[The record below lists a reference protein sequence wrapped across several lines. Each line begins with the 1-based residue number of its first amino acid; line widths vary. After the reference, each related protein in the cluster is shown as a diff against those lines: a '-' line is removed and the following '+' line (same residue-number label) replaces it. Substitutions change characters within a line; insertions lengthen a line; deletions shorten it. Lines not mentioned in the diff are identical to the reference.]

1 MKPIIEDQV
10 AKPFPYENFPDEYP
24 GDLNK
29 KPKKKESFKLL
40 CKTKKQWAKEI
51 LKAKNQALKEVL
63 ELKQMKDEEMPI
75 HSGIYGDSNIKP
87 DVRNKLRQQL
97 RASIKELMGKND

>member
-51 LKAKNQALKEVL
+51 LKAKRPSPQGSIRVKA
-63 ELKQMKDEEMPI
+63 DE
-75 HSGIYGDSNIKP
+75 GWGDANS
-87 DVRNKLRQQL
+87 
-97 RASIKELMGKND
+97 